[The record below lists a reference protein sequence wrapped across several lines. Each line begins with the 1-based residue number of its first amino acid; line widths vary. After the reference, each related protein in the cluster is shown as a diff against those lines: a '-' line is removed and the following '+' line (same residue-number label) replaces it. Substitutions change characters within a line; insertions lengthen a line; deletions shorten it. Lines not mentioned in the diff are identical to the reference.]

1 MEKENKYLDMELEEL
16 IELLNERADRTE
28 IDYIINLDLFDETS
42 DILEAISYSILE
54 SAQEFRSLKHDT
66 AKLKKQLVSSLLLQF
81 LNI

>member
-66 AKLKKQLVSSLLLQF
+66 TKLKKQLVSSLLLQF

>member
-1 MEKENKYLDMELEEL
+1 MTKENKYLDMELEEL
-16 IELLNERADRTE
+16 IELLSECEDRSE
-28 IDYIINLDLFDETS
+28 IDYIINPNLFDETS

-54 SAQEFRSLKHDT
+54 SAQEFRGLKHDT

>member
-16 IELLNERADRTE
+16 IGLLNERADRTE

-66 AKLKKQLVSSLLLQF
+66 TKLKKQLVSSLLLQF